1 MARWSNFS
9 GCRVPFSWIEL
20 GCTYTE
26 ASDCLIFQ
34 PCCHHSSCISEI
46 ILKHPLETLSSLF
59 SRSCNRNNMLP
70 PFLQDGILGT
80 LLIVHR
86 RVTASSSGVSYA
98 WLACDA
104 DSCSTTNTSFTLCVT
119 IGSGTGCYLSRQ
131 DQWSPSCC
139 PVKSRHQVQRH
150 ELCMVGPRQQLVLCD
165 HRVVHLARGVSRVG
179 QD

>member
-80 LLIVHR
+80 LLIVQR

-104 DSCSTTNTSFTLCVT
+104 DSCSTTSTSFTLCVM
-119 IGSGTGCYLSRQ
+119 IGSGLGSSDWQDPAVYPDKTNGILLVVQGRVTTRCSSMSYAWPASDTNSCY
-131 DQWSPSCC
+131 
-139 PVKSRHQVQRH
+139 
-150 ELCMVGPRQQLVLCD
+150 
-165 HRVVHLARGVSRVG
+165 ATTA
-179 QD
+179 